1 MAIFGASVKRVEDPR
16 FLLGQASYVDDVG
29 LPGTLAV
36 AFVRSPHAHASI
48 RGIDVGAAAAL
59 PGVVRV
65 LTGADVATR
74 CRPIRIEVDPKV
86 FFGKFKT
93 CDSNLVAVREV
104 NFVGDIAAVVVAVD
118 RYVAEDAAERVV
130 VDWEP
135 LDAVTDPEAAL
146 APGSALVHPE
156 WGDNLM
162 VHVAH
167 ESGDPDA
174 VFAGADV
181 TVSGRFRLNRH
192 CASPLETRV
201 VLAAFDRPQNHLTLW
216 SSTQVP
222 HIVRRKV
229 AESLGHPE
237 RLLRVVSPD
246 VGGGF
251 GLKCHVFPEEILC
264 AYLARELGRPV
275 KWVEDRRENLLASHH
290 AKDIICYVRL
300 AASRDGTLLA
310 LEGRFVVDVGAYNAV
325 PWTTMIEPVQVALLA
340 PGPYKIR
347 TVRLEG
353 LGVSTHKSTSGPY
366 RGVGLPAAQ
375 YAMEHVLDLAASRL
389 GMDPAEV
396 RRRNILRRDEFPY
409 ETATGIHYDSATPLE
424 SLDAA
429 LAKVDYAGFRAR
441 QAEARR
447 QGRYLGIGLSSMIEI
462 TTFGWEFWNLVG
474 IVGMNA
480 GYDSAL
486 VRVDGTGGVSV
497 AVGTHSHGQGHATT
511 YAQLVADVLGC
522 AVDDV
527 AFVQGDTA
535 ATPVGWGTF
544 GSRSAVAGGGAVIT
558 AAERVRDKVLRVAA
572 HMMEVGVR
580 DVEVREGAI
589 RVKGVPGRQVTLRE
603 VACAAVYAGGVPD
616 GEEPGLEASCHYRAP
631 TPFANATHLAVVEV
645 DPHTGAVKLLR
656 YVVIEDCGRMINPMI
671 VEGQIAGGVA
681 QGIGN
686 ALLEHLQYD
695 EHGQL
700 LTTSFMDYL
709 VPTAADVPPIE
720 YGHLETPSPLSV
732 GGIKGM
738 GEGGAVAPPAA
749 IANAVSDALAP
760 FGWKTVDRL
769 PMTPEVVR
777 AMAGNET
784 R

>member
-1 MAIFGASVKRVEDPR
+1 
-16 FLLGQASYVDDVG
+16 
-29 LPGTLAV
+29 
-36 AFVRSPHAHASI
+36 
-48 RGIDVGAAAAL
+48 
-59 PGVVRV
+59 VVRV

-74 CRPIRIEVDPKV
+74 CRPMRVEVDPEV
-86 FFGKFKT
+86 FFGTFKT
-93 CDSNLVAVREV
+93 CDSSLVAVRKA
-104 NFVGDIAAVVVAVD
+104 NFVGDIVAVIVAVD

-146 APGSALVHPE
+146 APGSPLVHPE
-156 WGDNLM
+156 WGDNVM
-162 VHVAH
+162 VRAAA

-181 TVSGRFRLNRH
+181 TVSARFRLNRH
-192 CASPLETRV
+192 CAAPMETRV
-201 VLAAFDRPQNHLTLW
+201 VLAAFERAQSHLTLW
-216 SSTQVP
+216 SSTQIP
-222 HIVRRKV
+222 HVVRRKI

-237 RLLRVVSPD
+237 RLLRVVAPD
-246 VGGGF
+246 VGGSF
-251 GLKCHVFPEEILC
+251 GMKAHVYPEEILC
-264 AYLARELGRPV
+264 ALLARELGRPV
-275 KWVEDRRENLLASHH
+275 KWVED
-290 AKDIICYVRL
+290 
-300 AASRDGTLLA
+300 
-310 LEGRFVVDVGAYNAV
+310 DVGAYNAC
-325 PWTTMIEPVQVALLA
+325 PWTTMIEPVQVALMA

-353 LGVSTHKSTSGPY
+353 LGVSTHKSTAGPY

-375 YAMEHVLDLAASRL
+375 YAMEHVLDLAARRL
-389 GMDPAEV
+389 GMDPADV

-409 ETATGIHYDSATPLE
+409 ESATGVHYDSATPLE
-424 SLDAA
+424 SLEVA

-447 QGRYLGIGLSSMIEI
+447 EGRYLGIGLSSMIEV
-462 TTFGWEFWNLVG
+462 TTFGWEFWKLIG
-474 IVGMNA
+474 IVDTNG

-486 VRVDGTGGVSV
+486 VRVDGTGGVTV
-497 AVGTHSHGQGHATT
+497 AVGTHSHGQGHATV

-522 AVDDV
+522 RVEDLV
-527 AFVQGDTA
+527 HVQGDTA

-544 GSRSAVAGGGAVIT
+544 GSRSAVAGGGAVLT
-558 AAERVRDKVLRVAA
+558 AAGRVREKVLRIAA
-572 HMMEVGVR
+572 HMMEVGPQDLEIR
-580 DVEVREGAI
+580 DGAI

-603 VACAAVYAGGVPD
+603 VARAAVYGGGIPD
-616 GEEPGLEASCHYRAP
+616 DEEPGLEASCHYRAP

-645 DPHTGAVKLLR
+645 DPETGAVKLLR

-686 ALLEHLQYD
+686 ALYEHHQYD

-709 VPTAADVPPIE
+709 IPTATDVPPIE

-738 GEGGAVAPPAA
+738 GEGGAIAPPAA
-749 IANAVSDALAP
+749 IANAVADALAP

-769 PMTPEVVR
+769 PITPDVVR
-777 AMAGNET
+777 AMVVGGAS
-784 R
+784 RV